1 MLRQDQGGFKEE
13 LLLSWKSVIRGNI
26 ELSEKAGGGDANEGA
41 EEEVPDGLLTGW
53 HNICHPLHFVLA
65 CTRLEI
71 GSNILPV
78 VKSRSGCYG
87 AIMLI
92 TF

>member
-41 EEEVPDGLLTGW
+41 EEAVPDGLLTGW
-53 HNICHPLHFVLA
+53 HNICHPLILFLLA
-65 CTRLEI
+65 L
-71 GSNILPV
+71 GL
-78 VKSRSGCYG
+78 K
-87 AIMLI
+87 
-92 TF
+92 